1 MTETHAADPDSAD
14 SAARAAIARSTASAP
29 KIPPVPFGPDEDG
42 VVVAIDAVDLER
54 NGAKLLDG
62 VSATVRAG
70 EHWTLLGPNGAG
82 KSTLLSIVGAHVHP
96 TRGTATMLGHR
107 MGRVDVFE
115 LRRHIG
121 HVDPRHPVRG
131 RMTMLDVVLTGIT
144 GTVLMKPHWEPT
156 SREVERAHAQL
167 SVLRVDGRADADWS
181 VLSQG
186 ERGRALIARALMP
199 EPELLLLDEPATG
212 LDVAAREQ
220 LIVSVD
226 DVHRARP
233 DLSSVLVTHHLEELP
248 PTTTHAMLI
257 GRGRIMA
264 AGPVDDVL
272 TTEEVSRAFEFPI
285 AIGRNGTRWTATA
298 AVR

>member
-1 MTETHAADPDSAD
+1 MPDARTIAASPE
-14 SAARAAIARSTASAP
+14 AAPTAAPAAS
-29 KIPPVPFGPDEDG
+29 VPFGPDRNGIVID
-42 VVVAIDAVDLER
+42 IDAVDLER
-54 NGAKLLDG
+54 NGSTLLDG

-96 TRGTATMLGHR
+96 TRGTATMLNHR

-144 GTVLMKPHWEPT
+144 GTVLMKPRWEPT
-156 SREVERAHAQL
+156 DEELERAHAQL
-167 SVLRVDGRADADWS
+167 SVLHVDGRADADWS

-186 ERGRALIARALMP
+186 ERGRTLIARALMP
-199 EPELLLLDEPATG
+199 DPELLLLDEPATG

-220 LIVSVD
+220 LIASID
-226 DVHRARP
+226 AVHKARP

-248 PTTTHAMLI
+248 PSTTHAMLI
-257 GRGRIMA
+257 GHGRIMA
-264 AGPVDDVL
+264 TGPVDDVL
-272 TTEEVSRAFEFPI
+272 TTERVSRAFEFPI
-285 AIGRNGTRWTATA
+285 EIGRNGSRWTATA
-298 AVR
+298 AR